1 MCKGILGLKLG
12 MTSIFDTDGS
22 VIPVT
27 VIQAGPCIVTQIK
40 TDSLDG
46 YNALQVSF
54 ENRKE
59 KHISRPLKGH
69 LKKSGVNAC
78 RYLKELDVEDTK
90 DFTLGQQLTTDLFNI
105 GELVDIAG
113 TTKGRGFAGVIK
125 RHGFKGGRKT
135 HGGRCHRIPGSVGSS
150 AWPSRIIKGKK
161 MPGHFGVEKQTVKN
175 LKIVA
180 IRPDENIILVKGAV
194 PGAKN
199 GLLEIKKLK
208 FV

>member
-40 TDSLDG
+40 TDSIDG

>member
-12 MTSIFDTDGS
+12 MTSIFDSDGS

-27 VIQAGPCIVTQIK
+27 VIQAGPCVVTQIK
-40 TDSLDG
+40 SESTDG
-46 YNALQVSF
+46 YNALQVGFGSKKD
-54 ENRKE
+54 RRTSKA
-59 KHISRPLKGH
+59 IKGH
-69 LKKSGVNAC
+69 LEKSGAKNS
-78 RYLKELDVEDTK
+78 RFIKEFDVDDPKEYS
-90 DFTLGQQLTTDLFNI
+90 LGQEITADLFNI
-105 GELVDIAG
+105 GEIVNVAG

-125 RHGFKGGRKT
+125 RHGFKGGRET

-150 AWPSRIIKGKK
+150 AWPSRIVKGKK
-161 MPGHFGVEKQTVKN
+161 MPGHYGVDKQTVRN

-180 IRPDENIILVKGAV
+180 IRPEENLILIKGAV

-208 FV
+208 FI

>member
-40 TDSLDG
+40 TDSIDG

-78 RYLKELDVEDTK
+78 RYLKELDVQDTK